1 MKVLDRDNIEIK
13 GKKVVVLGL
22 ALSGVSAAYLAAH
35 KEAHVFVS
43 DQNNSQ
49 ALIDSFNQL
58 KKLGINGEL
67 GKHSDQIYEADLWII
82 SPGIPQDSKLVL
94 NAKTK
99 NIPIISEVEFAS
111 WYTEAPIIAITGSNG
126 KTTTAHILEK
136 MVQTDEIHGLMA
148 GNVGIPF
155 SKMVLNDLNSPDP
168 KRVWV
173 LEISSFQMEFIIH
186 FKPYISILLN
196 ITPDHLNRYPSM
208 KEYISAKMNMWS
220 NQTKNDFIVYNAKD
234 NVLVEEIAES
244 TSKNIAF
251 GLEHHP
257 EAIFQPNKTKIYT
270 NEHATLIKMDEIS
283 LPGKHNLL
291 NALAAASAAH
301 IIGISTNKISAVLST
316 FAGVPHR
323 LEKVAEINDVT
334 YINDSKAT
342 NLEAVQVALRSFS
355 QPIIL
360 LLGGMDKGGDFR
372 SLLPHTHKYLK
383 TVIAFGQAKELILLA
398 IGDAVR
404 STSAMDLDEALSLA
418 QNYSQPG
425 DIILLSPGCASF
437 DQFDNFED
445 RGDYFKD
452 LVNTMEIDQ

>member
-1 MKVLDRDNIEIK
+1 
-13 GKKVVVLGL
+13 
-22 ALSGVSAAYLAAH
+22 
-35 KEAHVFVS
+35 
-43 DQNNSQ
+43 
-49 ALIDSFNQL
+49 
-58 KKLGINGEL
+58 
-67 GKHSDQIYEADLWII
+67 
-82 SPGIPQDSKLVL
+82 
-94 NAKTK
+94 
-99 NIPIISEVEFAS
+99 
-111 WYTEAPIIAITGSNG
+111 
-126 KTTTAHILEK
+126 
-136 MVQTDEIHGLMA
+136 
-148 GNVGIPF
+148 
-155 SKMVLNDLNSPDP
+155 
-168 KRVWV
+168 
-173 LEISSFQMEFIIH
+173 
-186 FKPYISILLN
+186 
-196 ITPDHLNRYPSM
+196 
-208 KEYISAKMNMWS
+208 
-220 NQTKNDFIVYNAKD
+220 
-234 NVLVEEIAES
+234 
-244 TSKNIAF
+244 
-251 GLEHHP
+251 
-257 EAIFQPNKTKIYT
+257 
-270 NEHATLIKMDEIS
+270 MDEIS

-291 NALAAASAAH
+291 NAIAAATAAH

-342 NLEAVQVALRSFS
+342 NLQAVQVALKSFS

-445 RGDYFKD
+445 RGNHFKD